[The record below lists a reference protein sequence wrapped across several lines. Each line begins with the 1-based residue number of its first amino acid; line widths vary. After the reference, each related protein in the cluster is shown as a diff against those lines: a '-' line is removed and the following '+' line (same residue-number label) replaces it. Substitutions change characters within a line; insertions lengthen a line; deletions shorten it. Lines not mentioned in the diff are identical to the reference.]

1 MLQRLDQVLTQF
13 IKYLERLPIGLSRI
27 SDYVLAFITRASE
40 TLVRVLRRAISII
53 FRFLRELTT
62 NLVKIA
68 WHLLQL
74 ALVPFLFTLVLCF
87 GLELRNVGYWKTGL
101 GMMLVAGAGLVV
113 FVVAFLASFAK
124 SNTEEQKEPIT
135 SNTQELGEIVS
146 DSIAEEQKEP
156 ITSNTQELGEI
167 VSDSIAEEQYDYVPD
182 SDRTKVKGKTLQA
195 GVLVMDLVALGLVL
209 YLTFAW
215 AHWFSNPI
223 LRTVQVVEC
232 RALLTVLSV
241 SNRSLEGPFA
251 RAMREAIGPPP
262 LRAGIDTQMP
272 TRLKT
277 VPPKFSQEARRPEAF
292 GTVSLDLLVST
303 DGKVR
308 SIKITESLPMLDNE
322 IKAAVSQWEYKPTIV
337 AGQPVPVVV
346 PIEYIWAGDPL
357 PPEALAGITG
367 TGRFENESLLTGTLK
382 NNGKWTL
389 GWVTNVFKGPKDE
402 TLPVKWERRC
412 EISEVIPPGQERK
425 LRCEMEKV
433 DLSANWR
440 WHITAAWGLPSN

>member
-1 MLQRLDQVLTQF
+1 MLQRLDQILTQF

-87 GLELRNVGYWKTGL
+87 GLELRKVVYWKTGL

-124 SNTEEQKEPIT
+124 SNTEEQKKSIT
-135 SNTQELGEIVS
+135 SNTQEQGEV
-146 DSIAEEQKEP
+146 
-156 ITSNTQELGEI
+156 

-232 RALLTVLSV
+232 RALLIVLSV
-241 SNRSLEGPFA
+241 SDRSLEGPFA
-251 RAMREAIGPPP
+251 RTMREAIGPPP
-262 LRAGIDTQMP
+262 LRAGTDTQMP
-272 TRLKT
+272 TCLKT

-292 GTVSLDLLVST
+292 GTVSLDLLLST

-346 PIEYIWAGDPL
+346 PVQYIWAGDPL

-389 GWVTNVFKGPKDE
+389 GWVTNVFMGPKDE